1 MIRRWSCVIQLNN
14 NFTYYKPFFKRYK
27 IVTFKSSVNFKR
39 FSFKFTKF
47 KRKSLIRLK
56 HRSNFLI
63 YTNLIKLWIKD
74 YLFNKNYLR
83 FQFLNKI
90 FINNF
95 YFYNFNFI
103 RNKNDNFINNFN
115 FIFSTFNNKNYFY
128 YYKNNIKNLKNSSL
142 ILAFYLNKPLLNE
155 TTVPVFFKDN
165 NLFYPFYTISS
176 LPSSIFDLSLTL
188 DFFFIITLNK
198 ILEIKKILI
207 IFFYINIFKKVK

>member
-1 MIRRWSCVIQLNN
+1 MIRRWSCIIQLNN
-14 NFTYYKPFFKRYK
+14 NFISYKSFFKHYK
-27 IVTFKSSVNFKR
+27 LVTFKNSVNFKR

-63 YTNLIKLWIKD
+63 YTNVVKLWIKD

-90 FINNF
+90 FITNF

-103 RNKNDNFINNFN
+103 KNKNDNFLNNFN
-115 FIFSTFNNKNYFY
+115 FIFSTFTNKNYFY
-128 YYKNNIKNLKNSSL
+128 YYKDTIKNLKNSSL
-142 ILAFYLNKPLLNE
+142 ILAFYLNKPSLNE
-155 TTVPVFFKDN
+155 TTISTFFKDN
-165 NLFYPFYTISS
+165 NIFYPSYMVNN
-176 LPSSIFDLSLTL
+176 SSIFDFSSTF
-188 DFFFIITLNK
+188 DFFFMIVLNK

>member
-14 NFTYYKPFFKRYK
+14 NFTFYKPFFKHYK
-27 IVTFKSSVNFKR
+27 ITTFKSSVNFKR

-63 YTNLIKLWIKD
+63 YTNVIKLWVKD
-74 YLFNKNYLR
+74 YIFNKNYLR
-83 FQFLNKI
+83 MQFLNKI
-90 FINNF
+90 FIMNF

-142 ILAFYLNKPLLNE
+142 TLAFYLNKPFLNE
-155 TTVPVFFKDN
+155 TIVPVFFKDN
-165 NLFYPFYTISS
+165 NILFSYHTNKDS
-176 LPSSIFDLSLTL
+176 LVHDFLSNFDFLFSL
-188 DFFFIITLNK
+188 TLNK
-198 ILEIKKILI
+198 ILEIKKII
-207 IFFYINIFKKVK
+207 TIFFYINIFKRVK

>member
-14 NFTYYKPFFKRYK
+14 NFTSYKPFFKHYK
-27 IVTFKSSVNFKR
+27 ITTFKNSVNFKR

-63 YTNLIKLWIKD
+63 YTNVIKLWVKD

-90 FINNF
+90 FITNF
-95 YFYNFNFI
+95 YFYNFNFVK
-103 RNKNDNFINNFN
+103 NKNDNFINNFN

-142 ILAFYLNKPLLNE
+142 ILAFFLNKPSLNE
-155 TTVPVFFKDN
+155 TTVPTFFKDN
-165 NLFYPFYTISS
+165 NIFYPFS
-176 LPSSIFDLSLTL
+176 LINNNLEYDFLPIF
-188 DFFFIITLNK
+188 DFFFSITLSK
-198 ILEIKKILI
+198 ILEIKKIFI
-207 IFFYINIFKKVK
+207 IFFYFNVFKKVK